1 MTVDHL
7 NRHRRWLLL
16 FSLLLSLAGYFG
28 PWIDHPVAGLVI
40 TGLDLAE
47 VVKFLPAVRS
57 GALTLWREGFYLPLL
72 AVSLTSSL
80 LAFRRELGYGWPL
93 RGFLLLVA
101 GVAAL
106 NMLPPAWSPGLLLTP
121 EFRTQTAAMALCFAA
136 LLFSPFWALLPQGVT
151 GSLVA
156 ILQLAAVVWPVAGF
170 LRLLPQ
176 FSLLYN
182 HPQTPGWGMGAMV
195 AGLLSTLVLTV
206 VPPLARRFARPHQ
219 MDVREGEMDATG
231 RNE

>member
-1 MTVDHL
+1 MTVDPV
-7 NRHRRWLLL
+7 NRHRRWLLP

-72 AVSLTSSL
+72 AVSLAASL
-80 LAFRRELGYGWPL
+80 LAFRQELAYSWPL

-106 NMLPPAWSPGLLLTP
+106 NMLPPAWSPDLLLTP
-121 EFRTQTAAMALCFAA
+121 EFRTQTMAMGLCLTA
-136 LLFSPFWALLPQGVT
+136 LLLSPFWALLPQGVT
-151 GSLVA
+151 GTLVA
-156 ILQLAAVVWPVAGF
+156 VLQLAAAIWPVAGF

-182 HPQTPGWGMGAMV
+182 HPQAPGWGMGAMV
-195 AGLLSTLVLTV
+195 AGLLGTLVLTV
-206 VPPLARRFARPHQ
+206 APPLARRFSRFQQ
-219 MDVREGEMDATG
+219 MDA
-231 RNE
+231 